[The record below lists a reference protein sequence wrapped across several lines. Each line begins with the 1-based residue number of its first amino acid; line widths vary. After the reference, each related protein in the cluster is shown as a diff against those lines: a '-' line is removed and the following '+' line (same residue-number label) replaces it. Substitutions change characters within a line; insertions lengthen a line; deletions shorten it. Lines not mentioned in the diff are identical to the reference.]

1 MSSLTTTD
9 FIEEIDSI
17 DVELRDAYNT
27 LFRAFNAFQRT
38 ENPTPLRQALAPVER
53 LLSQREVLVRAVEE
67 RVPFNQRHIF
77 HPRRGFAVEGRLL
90 TLIERIQD
98 ALRDVPDVAAAAGAG
113 LMGGMREGVVDVSY
127 RLTTNLQNFNKL
139 MTELEMF
146 PWDEALSETNI
157 ASIEDDIQALTNLFR
172 SLTESYM
179 IVRRDAQTLNNQLR
193 DRDTE
198 LLFGY
203 RNQFERLRNRL
214 EQLRN
219 TGETTGRGMFPYIHN
234 NSMPRAKLM
243 F

>member
-1 MSSLTTTD
+1 
-9 FIEEIDSI
+9 
-17 DVELRDAYNT
+17 
-27 LFRAFNAFQRT
+27 
-38 ENPTPLRQALAPVER
+38 
-53 LLSQREVLVRAVEE
+53 
-67 RVPFNQRHIF
+67 
-77 HPRRGFAVEGRLL
+77 
-90 TLIERIQD
+90 
-98 ALRDVPDVAAAAGAG
+98 
-113 LMGGMREGVVDVSY
+113 MREGVVDVSY

-157 ASIEDDIQALTNLFR
+157 ASIEDDIQGLTNLFR

-203 RNQFERLRNRL
+203 RNQFESLRNRL

-219 TGETTGRGMFPYIHN
+219 TGETTGRGMFRYIHN
-234 NSMPRAKLM
+234 NSMPRPKLM